1 MSDCRPATP
10 APRRAAFVFIFIT
23 VLLDMLALGMI
34 IPVLPKLVMSF
45 LGGDPARAA
54 GIFGAFGT
62 VWALMQ
68 FFFAPLL
75 GSASDRF
82 GRRPVILLSNFGLAC
97 DYVLMAL
104 APSLGWLFVG
114 RVISGITAAS
124 VPTASAYIADVT
136 PPEKRAGA
144 FGLLGAAFGLG
155 FVLGPALGGLLGS
168 FDPHLPFWASAAL
181 SAANAVYGLFVLPES
196 LPLERRSPF
205 SLAHANPLGTLRLL
219 RSEPG
224 LLVLAAVLFLGQ
236 LAHESLPATFVLY
249 AEYRY
254 RWDERL
260 VGFTLGAV
268 GVCMVLGQAV
278 LVKPFIAR
286 FGERISLW
294 FGLLAG
300 TVGFAIY
307 GLASRGWMFWIG
319 IPVMA
324 LWGLGNPA
332 LQGMMS
338 RKVSPLH
345 QGQLQGAAGSIRGI
359 SGLLG
364 PTLFTQ
370 VFALFIGDRAPF
382 SLPGAPFLLA
392 SLLLALS
399 LLVALAGTRRA
410 PG

>member
-1 MSDCRPATP
+1 
-10 APRRAAFVFIFIT
+10 
-23 VLLDMLALGMI
+23 
-34 IPVLPKLVMSF
+34 
-45 LGGDPARAA
+45 
-54 GIFGAFGT
+54 
-62 VWALMQ
+62 
-68 FFFAPLL
+68 
-75 GSASDRF
+75 
-82 GRRPVILLSNFGLAC
+82 
-97 DYVLMAL
+97 
-104 APSLGWLFVG
+104 
-114 RVISGITAAS
+114 
-124 VPTASAYIADVT
+124 
-136 PPEKRAGA
+136 
-144 FGLLGAAFGLG
+144 
-155 FVLGPALGGLLGS
+155 
-168 FDPHLPFWASAAL
+168 
-181 SAANAVYGLFVLPES
+181 
-196 LPLERRSPF
+196 
-205 SLAHANPLGTLRLL
+205 
-219 RSEPG
+219 
-224 LLVLAAVLFLGQ
+224 
-236 LAHESLPATFVLY
+236 
-249 AEYRY
+249 
-254 RWDERL
+254 
-260 VGFTLGAV
+260 
-268 GVCMVLGQAV
+268 VCMVLGQAV